1 MPTQIFIIPPKQS
14 RTKKSLKASK
24 SDKSTQD
31 ENISQSVS
39 NTPINEQTKSSSDNK
54 LAVMKT
60 IPSVRI
66 SPPQPIIDSLFDWD
80 DEDRRFGQGS
90 KFGRNRQKQQQ
101 KQIYEKLSRIQESV
115 GQQQQQQHAA
125 LPAIV
130 SAPIVELPG
139 AQSTSNANDH
149 TTSKREGSLDVGEQQ
164 GHTLLHLAAKL
175 GHEEIMRMLITET
188 SHANSLLNTRG
199 QTPLLCAIEAG
210 STSTATLL
218 MEQDPLSL
226 TCKDNIGSSV
236 FHYATEHC
244 NDIVLSRAIAL
255 LKRLSSSAARVT
267 ALQRLVEKN
276 ANGKTPFVIAI
287 EKGSLKCIK
296 YILSSKWLHR
306 NADIVDFINADSL
319 KTTIDN
325 DQLDIASFFVSDTRR
340 FAAIIQIQI
349 DVNGRAYNVLEYSI
363 ALRKPDFVRTFISVR
378 IPGDER
384 ELYRSYKNFLK
395 HYNVG
400 YSGSSYDQTP
410 IQRMLTMT
418 EMIPLVPLLLEQFVG
433 EDGIDLSI
441 VDDCLRASPAP
452 HRCMFG
458 RSKRFSTSNWLKQHP
473 LSLIAEANHAPVY
486 DHDVV
491 KICVDLKFQLFGNFL
506 YLLILCAQVSFVC
519 LYTGVALGSPIP
531 PHSYYDVSNITCKQ
545 ICYRLTSDINNPLPR
560 NVLLHFLRILL
571 LICSGIALLKEFFQ
585 LITQREK
592 YLRGFFVNFL
602 ELHTYVCA
610 ILFAIDLNNCTQL
623 TGLRCKWQWE
633 AGALGMASV
642 WTLLLLVFMN
652 ALKIGKYG
660 LLFVSVFL
668 TFLKFCL
675 IYVFIWIGYIIAFHM
690 LFVHKKPQFTSIFYS
705 IPKTLA
711 MLTGEYDFDDLFF
724 PNGKVL
730 QGSEAAMVLY
740 STFVFTMNIVIMNIM
755 VGLAVSDVK
764 RFRLNAKREHLRA
777 RIETCLGLQA
787 KFGLL
792 CETCSRLVLA
802 LAKRSLFPRFQKH
815 VTQIHGFKKYYLW
828 KLELRTPRV
837 DLPQSTNVSTSG
849 NNTSQTHNNI
859 PSTRGLRHHSTRE
872 YVTCEVG
879 YYRHHIDR
887 AGEPLLQENDHIR
900 LMRRIDELRDVFE
913 KANSRIHNELRKLT
927 MSLQSDFDEIKR
939 KLLES

>member
-1 MPTQIFIIPPKQS
+1 
-14 RTKKSLKASK
+14 
-24 SDKSTQD
+24 
-31 ENISQSVS
+31 
-39 NTPINEQTKSSSDNK
+39 
-54 LAVMKT
+54 
-60 IPSVRI
+60 
-66 SPPQPIIDSLFDWD
+66 
-80 DEDRRFGQGS
+80 
-90 KFGRNRQKQQQ
+90 
-101 KQIYEKLSRIQESV
+101 
-115 GQQQQQQHAA
+115 
-125 LPAIV
+125 
-130 SAPIVELPG
+130 
-139 AQSTSNANDH
+139 
-149 TTSKREGSLDVGEQQ
+149 
-164 GHTLLHLAAKL
+164 
-175 GHEEIMRMLITET
+175 
-188 SHANSLLNTRG
+188 
-199 QTPLLCAIEAG
+199 
-210 STSTATLL
+210 
-218 MEQDPLSL
+218 
-226 TCKDNIGSSV
+226 
-236 FHYATEHC
+236 
-244 NDIVLSRAIAL
+244 
-255 LKRLSSSAARVT
+255 
-267 ALQRLVEKN
+267 
-276 ANGKTPFVIAI
+276 
-287 EKGSLKCIK
+287 
-296 YILSSKWLHR
+296 
-306 NADIVDFINADSL
+306 
-319 KTTIDN
+319 
-325 DQLDIASFFVSDTRR
+325 
-340 FAAIIQIQI
+340 
-349 DVNGRAYNVLEYSI
+349 
-363 ALRKPDFVRTFISVR
+363 
-378 IPGDER
+378 
-384 ELYRSYKNFLK
+384 
-395 HYNVG
+395 
-400 YSGSSYDQTP
+400 
-410 IQRMLTMT
+410 
-418 EMIPLVPLLLEQFVG
+418 
-433 EDGIDLSI
+433 
-441 VDDCLRASPAP
+441 
-452 HRCMFG
+452 
-458 RSKRFSTSNWLKQHP
+458 
-473 LSLIAEANHAPVY
+473 
-486 DHDVV
+486 
-491 KICVDLKFQLFGNFL
+491 
-506 YLLILCAQVSFVC
+506 
-519 LYTGVALGSPIP
+519 YTGVALGSPIP

-815 VTQIHGFKKYYLW
+815 ATQIHGFKKYYLW

-849 NNTSQTHNNI
+849 NNTRQTHNNI